1 MSSSEETI
9 LRGICRVLIMRI
21 LEAASVRDLLNE
33 QSMKEARKNIP
44 GLVENMIN
52 SNKMNSQIFEERNFN
67 PIPIQ
72 NLDDVLSKVNL
83 CDDTEELIRLA
94 EVSRF
99 IMEKEV
105 YMITKRVID
114 QQS

>member
-67 PIPIQ
+67 PIP
-72 NLDDVLSKVNL
+72 
-83 CDDTEELIRLA
+83 
-94 EVSRF
+94 
-99 IMEKEV
+99 
-105 YMITKRVID
+105 
-114 QQS
+114 

>member
-1 MSSSEETI
+1 
-9 LRGICRVLIMRI
+9 
-21 LEAASVRDLLNE
+21 
-33 QSMKEARKNIP
+33 
-44 GLVENMIN
+44 
-52 SNKMNSQIFEERNFN
+52 RNFN

>member
-52 SNKMNSQIFEERNFN
+52 SNKMNSQIFEERHFN
-67 PIPIQ
+67 PIPVQ
-72 NLDDVLSKVNL
+72 NLDDVLSKINL
-83 CDDTEELIRLA
+83 CDTEELIRLA